1 MRQTKTACIFWV
13 IQAVCF
19 MFVILLGFRFLQ
31 SDFVFDI
38 RNKVANGLDF
48 LKSLVGKLDVKFV
61 LD

>member
-1 MRQTKTACIFWV
+1 
-13 IQAVCF
+13 
-19 MFVILLGFRFLQ
+19 MFVILFGFRFLQ